1 MKRSLGIPLL
11 VLLASILLTGT
22 ALADTGPKPQLTVKM
37 VNPPEEPY
45 YLDILAE
52 GNYGDAGHLFDG
64 LEWSY
69 TEEERAALDLDLLQ
83 ALRGAVPDGW
93 HACTAQGST
102 GAPMWGD
109 LYPNE
114 NGLHIFGYMGVP
126 EAYRIL
132 VVTRSGETWVSDT
145 YTRKVLQSSVTL
157 DWAGKTVS
165 IPSTWT
171 GYLLQFL
178 ATFVPTIL
186 IEGILLVLFGYS
198 WRRSW
203 KPFLLVNLVTQAG
216 LALYLST
223 VILQHGVSPW
233 SLISLFPAEI
243 VIALLEGGLYTRL
256 LTEKS
261 KGRAFFYGIL
271 ANALSAVLGCFL
283 IEPVWRFIVSIS

>member
-11 VLLASILLTGT
+11 VLLSSILLTGT

-52 GNYGDAGHLFDG
+52 GNYGDAGHPFDG

-157 DWAGKTVS
+157 DWADKTVS

-203 KPFLLVNLVTQAG
+203 KPFLLVNFVTQAG